1 MSVTDKKL
9 RIAVWHNLPSGGAKR
24 AVWDQVTGLL
34 ARGHHIESWCPDS
47 ADQNFLSLKT
57 VCPEHVLPVR
67 RAGSPRTL
75 KGFGWLA
82 DARWVRQRILAMRDH
97 CAEAAAQIQAG
108 KFDIVYA
115 NACYDLTVPAIGRFL
130 NLPKVLSL
138 AEPYRHNY
146 ETIRELPWVA
156 PAPRDGETFP
166 NPARLALS
174 SVKLQHRRLQ
184 MREEQDNARHY
195 DRILTNSFF
204 SRESV
209 LRAYGLDSEVC
220 YLGIDTDKFH
230 PVDVPVEKYLM
241 GFGAVDVQKG
251 VGRAIE
257 ALGCVRRD
265 LRPKL
270 LWVGNNANHEYVTQV
285 SRRAAELGVEFE
297 VRVMVNDDELI
308 SLLGRAAAVFYTSW
322 LEPFGLAPL
331 EANACGTPVIAIAE
345 GGVRETIVDGENGLL
360 MPNADPHRMAAVVEK
375 FLTDPVLAAR
385 LRSRARTAV
394 LAKWSKAAAAA
405 RLEEV
410 LYKSLH

>member
-1 MSVTDKKL
+1 MTAKKL

-24 AVWDQVTGLL
+24 AVWDEVTGLL
-34 ARGHHIESWCPDS
+34 ARGHHVESWCPDS

-57 VCPEHVLPVR
+57 VCPEHVLRLR
-67 RAGSPRTL
+67 RAGAPGTL
-75 KGFGWLA
+75 KGLGWLA
-82 DARWVRQRILAMRDH
+82 DARWMRQRITAMREH
-97 CAEAAAQIQAG
+97 CAAAAAQIEAG
-108 KFDIVYA
+108 NFDIVYA
-115 NACYDLTVPAIGRFL
+115 NTCCDLTVPALGRFL
-130 NLPKVLSL
+130 RLPKVLSL

-156 PAPRDGETFP
+156 PAPRDGEVFP
-166 NPARLALS
+166 GPARLAANSL
-174 SVKLQHRRLQ
+174 KLQHRRLQ

-220 YLGIDTDKFH
+220 YLGIDTEKFH
-230 PVDVPVEKYLM
+230 PTDAPVEKYLM

-257 ALGCVRRD
+257 ALGCVRRE

-270 LWVGNNANHEYVTQV
+270 LWVGNNANGDYVAEV
-285 SRRAAELGVEFE
+285 SRQAAELGVEFE
-297 VRVMVNDDELI
+297 VRVMVGDDELV

-360 MPNADPHRMAAVVEK
+360 IPNANPKTMAAVVER
-375 FLTDPVLAAR
+375 FLTDPALAAR
-385 LRSRARTAV
+385 LRANARPAV
-394 LAKWSKAAAAA
+394 LAKWSKPAAAA
-405 RLEEV
+405 RLEQV
-410 LYKSLH
+410 LYTILR